1 MDLEYIVYILGII
14 ACVLIIERTIKNFKL
29 LNDKY
34 NELQVSL
41 CLLNCQDSL
50 TKTKDFFY
58 MKNSGV
64 DPCKSLEHIGYV
76 DYIEDCNIFMER
88 RHK

>member
-1 MDLEYIVYILGII
+1 
-14 ACVLIIERTIKNFKL
+14 
-29 LNDKY
+29 
-34 NELQVSL
+34 
-41 CLLNCQDSL
+41 
-50 TKTKDFFY
+50 